1 MPELDHQDI
10 ARLLSELG
18 QRLLL
23 AGENPYRARAYS
35 RAAESLL
42 RLTVPLE
49 DVIAQNRMREVPGVG
64 AALESVIRQLWDEGT
79 TPRLEQL
86 RSEVPAGVLQ
96 LLRIPGIS
104 PDKILRIF
112 RELGTETLDE
122 LEAACRG
129 GLVSERKGL
138 GASLQGRLLSGI
150 ELMRRSEG
158 QRLIHHAEELLGSV
172 AANLSRSH
180 PELNRIALA
189 GDYRRGCE
197 LVSDLFLVAEVPD
210 GNSIRVLAAGGEVK
224 LWLAERD
231 RYGLALLLATGSVA
245 HVAGLQEVAS
255 QRGLSLTREGLFR
268 GAELLPC
275 RTEEEVY
282 AALDLPLIPPELR
295 EGAGEIEAALKGDLP
310 VLVAE
315 EDIRGLLHCHTD
327 FSDGGNTLDEMA
339 AATRKLGYG
348 YFGIADHSQ
357 SAGYAGGLKPD
368 RVTAQWEL
376 ADELNRRFRGRFRIL
391 KGIESDILED
401 GSLDYP
407 DEILTG
413 FDYVV
418 ASVHSRFK
426 LDPARQTERMLRAV
440 ANPHTT
446 ILGHL
451 TGRLLL
457 RREGYELDIDAV
469 LRACADHGVAVEINA
484 NPHRLDLDWRWY
496 RRALELGCWLSIN
509 PDAHSVDELGLTR
522 WGVLVARKGGV
533 PKERVLNCLD
543 RAELGAWLAARKER
557 ARRAISVPGGGQHQ
571 PTQMISNSPAET
583 LRRSSKRRPGT
594 RPTAPIP

>member
-1 MPELDHQDI
+1 
-10 ARLLSELG
+10 
-18 QRLLL
+18 
-23 AGENPYRARAYS
+23 
-35 RAAESLL
+35 
-42 RLTVPLE
+42 
-49 DVIAQNRMREVPGVG
+49 
-64 AALESVIRQLWDEGT
+64 
-79 TPRLEQL
+79 
-86 RSEVPAGVLQ
+86 
-96 LLRIPGIS
+96 
-104 PDKILRIF
+104 
-112 RELGTETLDE
+112 
-122 LEAACRG
+122 
-129 GLVSERKGL
+129 
-138 GASLQGRLLSGI
+138 
-150 ELMRRSEG
+150 MRRSEG

-469 LRACADHGVAVEINA
+469 LRACAEHGVAVEINA

-509 PDAHSVDELGLTR
+509 PDAHSAEELALTR
-522 WGVLVARKGGV
+522 WGVMVARKGGV
-533 PKERVLNCLD
+533 PKDRVLNCLD
-543 RAELGAWLAARKER
+543 RVQLEAWLAARR
-557 ARRAISVPGGGQHQ
+557 ARARTASAGPGGGRNHSTKVIWSSR
-571 PTQMISNSPAET
+571 PATVETSPKPA
-583 LRRSSKRRPGT
+583 RRGGRASG
-594 RPTAPIP
+594 